1 MTYFIAHFK
10 PEHFY
15 PVPEGTI
22 LRYRGHHQNFDTKQY
37 SVYMD
42 VIGAPTDVFKDK
54 EHQFLHAIDTDIIHI
69 PLVD

>member
-22 LRYRGHHQNFDTKQY
+22 LRYRGHSRNFDTDRY
-37 SVYMD
+37 DVYMD
-42 VIGAPTDVFKDK
+42 VIGSPVDSFKDEK
-54 EHQFLHAIDTDIIHI
+54 HQFLHAIDTNTVHI
-69 PLVD
+69 PMVD